1 MQLTTAQILKVHNTQ
16 DTRPL
21 RDWRKSKSALAA
33 RVAAKGGVCRTVARL
48 LVDTDLPYAAIVE
61 QVKSLHP
68 AASTRSQIGRRMAR
82 HFVKVRCEDMLH
94 CATIHKEKPVLPK

>member
-68 AASTRSQIGRRMAR
+68 AASTSTRSVASIAADLRRFGM
-82 HFVKVRCEDMLH
+82 E
-94 CATIHKEKPVLPK
+94 LPKRPRSVAVH